1 MSGLSRL
8 IDEADF
14 TIIAAVIDK
23 RRHAATY
30 IRPTNPYDL
39 ALRLCMERTYM
50 FLKGLGQHTRAT
62 YIVVE
67 RRGKKEDA
75 ELELAFRRNRDDMPC
90 FEGWGLKIFP

>member
-1 MSGLSRL
+1 
-8 IDEADF
+8 
-14 TIIAAVIDK
+14 
-23 RRHAATY
+23 
-30 IRPTNPYDL
+30 
-39 ALRLCMERTYM
+39 M

-90 FEGWGLKIFP
+90 FEIVFADKKTNSVGLQLADLRP